1 MNLTLTRTQLNAN
14 CTLGQIELEDGTI
27 LYSLECPWKD
37 NQKNISCVP
46 PGVYK
51 LIPYTSPKH
60 DSTWYLENDDLGVG
74 GVGAE
79 RSFCEIH
86 SANWASQLEGCIA
99 LGLDDQPMFNPPE
112 GLTLPAVEQS
122 VLAINRIKNVLG
134 IGSNGNTLTIV

>member
-14 CTLGQIELEDGTI
+14 CTLGQIVLDDGTI
-27 LYSLECPWKD
+27 LYSLELPWKD

-60 DSTWYLENDDLGVG
+60 DSTWYLENEELGVG
-74 GVGAE
+74 GAGSE

-99 LGLDDQPMFNPPE
+99 LGLENAPMYNPSE
-112 GLTLPAVEQS
+112 GEVVPAVEQS
-122 VLAINRIKNVLG
+122 MLAINRIKNVLG